1 MSLVDSTATVR
12 RGGSYLTIPANA
24 VERYLAKGYDVV
36 DENDNVIKSSVPN
49 DINTLKIA
57 YEQHIAKIK
66 ELEAQVKELKAQIAK
81 SAKHEEKA
89 EAVETHEEKDEV
101 VETVDTPPVVEA
113 KPKTRKSKKSE

>member
-1 MSLVDSTATVR
+1 MSLIDTTATVR

-36 DENDNVIKSSVPN
+36 DENDTVIKSSVPN

-66 ELEAQVKELKAQIAK
+66 ELEAQVKELKAQIVK
-81 SAKHEEKA
+81 STKHEKKAEVVEAVEA
-89 EAVETHEEKDEV
+89 EAVETVDATQLVEE
-101 VETVDTPPVVEA
+101 
-113 KPKTRKSKKSE
+113 KPKTKRSKKSE

>member
-57 YEQHIAKIK
+57 FEQHIAKIK
-66 ELEAQVKELKAQIAK
+66 ELEAQNKELKAQIAK
-81 SAKHEEKA
+81 LTKHEEKA
-89 EAVETHEEKDEV
+89 EV
-101 VETVDTPPVVEA
+101 VETVDAPQIVEE
-113 KPKTRKSKKSE
+113 KPKTKRSKKSE